1 MAKSTGSS
9 IAGKYGSSSA
19 NFTKEIA
26 IGAEKIML
34 DWANVSISIMRKILS
49 RKTRIGDRGK
59 LIADLA
65 PKPYPMRADGK
76 LRIEIV
82 TMQDHWEY
90 LDKGVQGVKNKSKAP
105 NSPFK
110 FKNLGTPD
118 SMVDS
123 FKEYISKLGLK
134 TAKIKGKST
143 RLYKTKNKKK
153 VAKMDVITEAAEGMA
168 IATKIGGIRP
178 VNYVEPAVGKKR
190 LKILSK
196 AMSQELGKK
205 VLASIV
211 SEF

>member
-82 TMQDHWEY
+82 TMQDYWEY
-90 LDKGVQGVKNKSKAP
+90 LDKGVRGVKSQTKAP

-110 FKNLGTPD
+110 FKNLGVPKTMLR
-118 SMVDS
+118 SFVDYAARTGAQ
-123 FKEYISKLGLK
+123 EIRGTTLA
-134 TAKIKGKST
+134 TKGKS
-143 RLYKTKNKKK
+143 RIKAGRDILK
-153 VAKMDVITEAAEGMA
+153 VAKGLAV
-168 IATKIGGIRP
+168 ATKISGIKP
-178 VNYVEPAVGKKR
+178 VNYVSPAVDEKR
-190 LKILSK
+190 IKILSES
-196 AMSQELGKK
+196 MSKELGKQ

-211 SEF
+211 VEF